1 MFKLDIDSVILLT
14 NKNRYHI
21 EALNVLRI
29 LLTMIN
35 KQPNVQEKI
44 LGISVGFLSSV
55 GVAFLELLVIDSF
68 CSLGYFPCDI

>member
-35 KQPNVQEKI
+35 KQANIQEKI
-44 LGISVGFLSSV
+44 LGIFCGVFVECGCGF
-55 GVAFLELLVIDSF
+55 F
-68 CSLGYFPCDI
+68 

>member
-1 MFKLDIDSVILLT
+1 MFKLDIDSVILLI

-21 EALNVLRI
+21 EALNVFRI

-35 KQPNVQEKI
+35 KQANVQEKI
-44 LGISVGFLSSV
+44 LGIFV
-55 GVAFLELLVIDSF
+55 GVLSNVGVVFLEFLVIGSF

>member
-14 NKNRYHI
+14 NKIRYHI
-21 EALNVLRI
+21 ESLNVFRI

-44 LGISVGFLSSV
+44 LGIFVGVLSSV
-55 GVAFLELLVIDSF
+55 GVIFFRIARDWQFL
-68 CSLGYFPCDI
+68 